1 MEAGGEGVGLLT
13 RSVRVVE
20 LVGGAKGCKAES
32 ALVDQME
39 LPKGVV
45 ADQGLRV
52 FPRSDAV
59 GAVGELE
66 LLGQECRVSL
76 LGMSHME
83 EGTVG
88 NSGQLC

>member
-1 MEAGGEGVGLLT
+1 MGLLT

-20 LVGGAKGCKAES
+20 LVVGGKGCKAES

-39 LPKGVV
+39 LPKGVG

-66 LLGQECRVSL
+66 LLGQESP
-76 LGMSHME
+76 LGMSQME

>member
-1 MEAGGEGVGLLT
+1 MEAGGDGVGVVT

-39 LPKGVV
+39 LPKGVA

-52 FPRSDAV
+52 FPRSD
-59 GAVGELE
+59 
-66 LLGQECRVSL
+66 
-76 LGMSHME
+76 
-83 EGTVG
+83 
-88 NSGQLC
+88 

>member
-1 MEAGGEGVGLLT
+1 M
-13 RSVRVVE
+13 SVVE
-20 LVGGAKGCKAES
+20 LVVGGKGCKAES

-39 LPKGVV
+39 LPKGVA

-66 LLGQECRVSL
+66 LLGQECRESL
-76 LGMSHME
+76 LGMSQME
-83 EGTVG
+83 EAEAEAEV